1 MNDDDDGLLWITIT
15 LSIQYIHVQYY
26 CRPYPILLHIQQKRY
41 IALLHIQYFKYPVLL
56 HIQYYCRS
64 YPVLLTGWWF

>member
-26 CRPYPILLHIQQKRY
+26 CRPYPILLHIQQKK
-41 IALLHIQYFKYPVLL
+41 IHCIITYPV
-56 HIQYYCRS
+56 
-64 YPVLLTGWWF
+64 F

>member
-26 CRPYPILLHIQQKRY
+26 CRPYPILLHIQQKKNTLHYY
-41 IALLHIQYFKYPVLL
+41 ISSILNIQYCYISNIIVD
-56 HIQYYCRS
+56 HIQYY
-64 YPVLLTGWWF
+64 